1 MCVLDIDNLIGTTG
15 TIGTTGI
22 RRVRYHFRFLAYF
35 FSKAKYFHKGAAI
48 MA

>member
-1 MCVLDIDNLIGTTG
+1 MCVLDIDNLIGT
-15 TIGTTGI
+15 IGTTGT
-22 RRVRYHFRFLAYF
+22 RRVRNHFRFLAYF

>member
-15 TIGTTGI
+15 T